1 MDIGFSNARE
11 CGVSAL
17 TPAALKLVADFFK
30 VLSETSRLQIICSL
44 KDGAKNVTEI
54 IEATHLG
61 QANVSK
67 HLKVLTQA
75 GIVTR
80 EQQGVSVYYQIE
92 NDLIFD
98 LCSLVCD
105 SLVERFE
112 VQNQPLQELNAIRDR
127 FNV

>member
-1 MDIGFSNARE
+1 M
-11 CGVSAL
+11 SAL
-17 TPAALKLVADFFK
+17 TPAALKLMADFFK
-30 VLSETSRLQIICSL
+30 VLSETSRLQIVCAL

-54 IEATHLG
+54 IEATDLG

-80 EQQGVSVYYQIE
+80 RQQGVSAYYRIE
-92 NDLIFD
+92 DPLIFD
-98 LCSLVCD
+98 LCSLVCN

-112 VQNQPLQELNAIRDR
+112 SQNRPLQELNAIRKS
-127 FNV
+127 FNA